1 MPILKQSSLGDKVS
15 KKISTWILVLIASIT
30 ITIFAIS
37 YLLSKQMFNQQ
48 VEIWNSVTPQNTLS
62 SLMDS
67 DHFSVIKEVKFLEST
82 RLFSSFVIM
91 DNQKRVI
98 AQFGN
103 NVDQSRLKP
112 IKDQGSVIWGY
123 YSYTTHFYKFFS
135 PI

>member
-1 MPILKQSSLGDKVS
+1 MSTLKQSSLGDQVS

-30 ITIFAIS
+30 ITIFIIS

-67 DHFSVIKEVKFLEST
+67 DNFFVIKEVKFLEST
-82 RLFSSFVIM
+82 GLFSSFAVM

-103 NVDQSRLKP
+103 NVDQSQLKP
-112 IKDQGSVIWGY
+112 IKDQVVLPGDIIRIQLIFINSFHL
-123 YSYTTHFYKFFS
+123 T
-135 PI
+135 